1 MTTLAIGSVAS
12 ATWLAVGEAVIRDWM
27 GHSMGM
33 LMLLAV
39 SVLAAGA
46 VAGLS
51 GFGFNLLSVPLLLL
65 VLSPREGIVVSLV
78 AGISVTGSMLLSPEL
93 RRHIDRP
100 TLTLL
105 LVSSVAGVPVGLL
118 LFAYAS
124 EALLAALVGMITLLY
139 ALAVLTS
146 RLDTGSPSMLA
157 SVSAGAASGALAAST
172 GLSGP
177 PAVLL
182 AHYRDLS
189 PPRFR
194 ATLTAYFFVI
204 SGVSVALLLSLRLAP
219 PDAATTALAL
229 MPPAVLGMVLGRTL
243 FNAVPETL
251 FRRLV
256 LVALLVMGAVNVV
269 NVIF

>member
-1 MTTLAIGSVAS
+1 MTALATISVSSPA
-12 ATWLAVGEAVIRDWM
+12 WLAVGENASQGWM
-27 GHSMGM
+27 GHSMGI
-33 LMLLAV
+33 LILLAV

-78 AGISVTGSMLLSPEL
+78 AGMSVTGSMLLSPRL
-93 RRHIDRP
+93 RHQIDRP
-100 TLTLL
+100 TLNLL
-105 LVSSVAGVPVGLL
+105 LVSSVAGVPLGLL

-124 EALLAALVGMITLLY
+124 ETLLAALVGAITVLY

-146 RLDTGSPSMLA
+146 RLDTGSPSILA

-182 AHYRDLS
+182 AHYRDL
-189 PPRFR
+189 PAPRFR
-194 ATLTAYFFVI
+194 ATLTAYFFAI
-204 SGVSVALLLSLRLAP
+204 SGISVALLLSLRLAP
-219 PDAATTALAL
+219 PDASTTALAL
-229 MPPAVLGMVLGRTL
+229 MPPAILGMALGRAL
-243 FNAVPETL
+243 FNAVPEAL

-256 LVALLVMGAVNVV
+256 LMALLVMGAVNVV
-269 NVIF
+269 NVVF